1 MALNQRQHWPA
12 DSVLGLLGT
21 RTRSALLDLGTA
33 VAYGPRQTVL
43 RQGEQ
48 GYHVLVPLSGMLKV
62 VVDTEFGRPV
72 LLALRG
78 PGDILGEMSV
88 FEARRSANVVT
99 CTHVQANLIG
109 QSRLSEFLD
118 RHPDVWRAV
127 SSSLS
132 SRLHWADSRRAELVA
147 CPAPMRVGRVL
158 AEIVQR
164 HGVRTD
170 EGWVLDVS
178 LTQAELAS
186 LSGVA
191 LSTFEKTSRRLH
203 QLGVLRNE
211 YRRIVVGD
219 LAALLRFSTF
229 TGENPYQY
237 GVDGED
243 VPQS

>member
-1 MALNQRQHWPA
+1 MLNQGQDWPA

-21 RTRSALLDLGTA
+21 RTRNALLALGTA
-33 VAYGPRQTVL
+33 VTYRPRQVL
-43 RQGEQ
+43 IRQGEQ
-48 GYHVLVPLSGMLKV
+48 SHHVLVPLSGTLKV

-88 FEARRSANVVT
+88 FEGRRRSANVLT
-99 CTHVQANLIG
+99 CTTVQAKLVGKTQLN
-109 QSRLSEFLD
+109 EFLD

-132 SRLHWADSRRAELVA
+132 TRLHWANSRRAEVLT

-164 HGVRTD
+164 HGVRTGD
-170 EGWVLDVS
+170 SWILDAS
-178 LTQAELAS
+178 LTQAEIAS
-186 LSGVA
+186 LAGVA
-191 LSTFEKTSRRLH
+191 LSTFEKTTHQLH
-203 QLGVLRNE
+203 RLGVLRRE

-219 LAALLRFSTF
+219 LPALLRFS
-229 TGENPYQY
+229 GSAGANPYQY
-237 GVDGED
+237 GVGGAN
-243 VPQS
+243 VAQS